1 MNTSGEAADQ
11 VMRMMLEGSEVLI
24 KLSGKGAKNA
34 VVLLYS
40 ILKEQNKTR
49 GHERLSNML
58 RSGKPL
64 KVYTF
69 KRNDLEQFKKSA
81 KEYGI
86 LYCILKEKDDKDGVF
101 DVLVRADDDSK
112 LARITERFNLTHV
125 DTATLRTEI
134 MNEKKA
140 KAEAEKKAASGQ
152 NPDTATADGKNEP
165 ATEQKTE
172 PETEETEPIVAGDDV
187 GDNGEKEHPVKDKP
201 DKEQNMSDL
210 NAVLGKENPEDGNPT
225 VAREGSEISV
235 PEKSEGMALQSKGE
249 EQKPLTTSS
258 LTLTEQNPTEPSQNV
273 PESATSESPSQKKLQ
288 EGQSNGGRINVQK
301 EIEKKRAE
309 RAARAKAKTQVPEAG
324 VTTPKPPVKP
334 KER

>member
-58 RSGKPL
+58 RSGKKL

-69 KRNDLEQFKKSA
+69 KREDLEQFKKSA

-134 MNEKKA
+134 AKENEA
-140 KAEAEKKAASGQ
+140 KAEAEKKAEEGKK
-152 NPDTATADGKNEP
+152 NPEAEP
-165 ATEQKTE
+165 TTEQKSE
-172 PETEETEPIVAGDDV
+172 PVAEENEPVVAGDDI

-201 DKEQNMSDL
+201 DKEQNMNDL
-210 NAVLGKENPEDGNPT
+210 DAVLGKENPTDGNPT
-225 VAREGSEISV
+225 QAREGSEISA
-235 PEKSEGMALQSKGE
+235 PEKSEGTALQSKGE

-258 LTLTEQNPTEPSQNV
+258 QTLTEQNPTEPSQNV
-273 PESATSESPSQKKLQ
+273 PESTMSESPSQKKSQ
-288 EGQSNGGRINVQK
+288 EGQSSGGRINVQK
-301 EIEKKRAE
+301 EIERKRAE
-309 RAARAKAKTQVPEAG
+309 RAARAKAKTQVPEVG
-324 VTTPKPPVKP
+324 VSTPKPPVKP

>member
-24 KLSGKGAKNA
+24 KLSGKGAKNI

-69 KRNDLEQFKKSA
+69 KREDLEQFKKSA

-101 DVLVRADDDSK
+101 DVLVRTDDDSK

-134 MNEKKA
+134 MKENEA
-140 KAEAEKKAASGQ
+140 KAEAEKKAAEGKQ
-152 NPDTATADGKNEP
+152 NSETQNT
-165 ATEQKTE
+165 TEQKTE
-172 PETEETEPIVAGDDV
+172 PGSEEIETGVVEDD
-187 GDNGEKEHPVKDKP
+187 GGNNSEKEHPVKEMP
-201 DKEQNMSDL
+201 DKEQNMNDL
-210 NAVLGKENPEDGNPT
+210 NALLGKENPEDGNPT
-225 VAREGSEISV
+225 VAREESEISV

-258 LTLTEQNPTEPSQNV
+258 QTPTEQNPTELSQNV
-273 PESATSESPSQKKLQ
+273 PESAMSESPSQKKSQ

-309 RAARAKAKTQVPEAG
+309 RAARAKTKTQEPEAG
-324 VTTPKPPVKP
+324 VSTPKPPVKP